1 MKKKVLKL
9 KDKPEYDF
17 LVIAISS
24 HDKDYRLSWSIN
36 ETLEIELVKNDN
48 LIVKHKRMDAEQQFS
63 RFSYLADDEFTAF
76 HLISN
81 RSEQGYLIKN
91 LMNIDYFLKIEGLP
105 TINKNNVIQKIK
117 TLEPVITAFEI
128 DISNLKEKDKLLF

>member
-1 MKKKVLKL
+1 LKKKVLKL